1 MSTAPDSSAPLE
13 IDLTAPEVKKDP
25 WPTLHR
31 LRAEDP
37 IHYVA
42 FMDAWLVSRYDDVK
56 ALHVD
61 PRVTGDQRVWQHY
74 NPPPEGTFQ
83 HWIDNYGLMAVTGKD
98 HARQRH
104 LLAHGFTPRGVARM
118 EKKIREVVD
127 HYAEP
132 LKGRSGVVDV
142 MKEFTTPIPAAVISA
157 ITGVAADGVAQER
170 FSRLSQEVVQ
180 GFFGF
185 VSEEVVER
193 SERSYVELSSWVRET
208 VRKRRE
214 NPEEDLISDLV
225 EARHGEHKFSDEDIV
240 AQVSALVAAGSETTA
255 TGGVLCIRTLLDH
268 PDQLERV
275 RADRSLIPQTVH
287 EILRYGF
294 GGLFGT
300 RRFAVEDFELKG
312 RKIRKG
318 QMLVLS
324 LGGASHD
331 PSRYPDPDTFDIDR
345 NPQDLLTFGSGA
357 HYCLGANLAKGEL
370 YCMVDAALDF
380 LPPGARVLEDRIE
393 TQTLGMFDRT
403 MTFPVDF
410 GDGSR

>member
-1 MSTAPDSSAPLE
+1 MSSASDSSAPIE
-13 IDLTAPEVKKDP
+13 IDLTDPAIKKDP
-25 WPTLHR
+25 WPTLRR
-31 LRAEDP
+31 LREEDP
-37 IHYVA
+37 IHYLD
-42 FMDAWLVSRYDDVK
+42 FMDGWLVTRYDDVK

-74 NPPPEGTFQ
+74 KPPAEGTFQ
-83 HWIDNYGLMAVTGKD
+83 HWIDNYGLMAVSGKD

-118 EKKIREVVD
+118 DAQIREVVK

-132 LKGRSGVVDV
+132 LKGRSGVIDI
-142 MKEFTTPIPAAVISA
+142 MKEFTTPIPAAVIST

-185 VSEEVVER
+185 VSDEVIER
-193 SERSYVELSSWVRET
+193 SERSYIELASWVRET

-255 TGGVLCIRTLLDH
+255 TGGVLSIMTLLDH
-268 PDQLERV
+268 PEALEEV
-275 RADRSLIPQTVH
+275 RRDRSLIPQTVH
-287 EILRYGF
+287 EILRLAF
-294 GGLFGT
+294 GGIFGT
-300 RRFAVEDFELKG
+300 RRFAVDDFELKG

-331 PSRYPDPDTFDIDR
+331 PARYPDPERFDVHR

-380 LPPGARVLEDRIE
+380 LPPGARVLKEQIE
-393 TQTLGMFDRT
+393 VQSLGMFDRT
-403 MTFPVDF
+403 MTCPVDF
-410 GDGSR
+410 GGGAS

>member
-1 MSTAPDSSAPLE
+1 MSSASDSSAPFE
-13 IDLTAPEVKKDP
+13 VDLTDPAVKKNP
-25 WPTLHR
+25 WPTLRR
-31 LRAEDP
+31 LREEDP
-37 IHYVA
+37 IHYVE
-42 FMDAWLVSRYDDVK
+42 FMDSWLVSCYDDVK
-56 ALHVD
+56 ALHAD

-74 NPPPEGTFQ
+74 VVPAEGTFQ
-83 HWIDNYGLMAVTGKD
+83 HWIDNYGLMAVSGKD

-104 LLAHGFTPRGVARM
+104 LLANGFTPRGVERM
-118 EKKIREVVD
+118 DAQIRKVVK

-132 LKGRSGVVDV
+132 LKGRTGVIDI

-157 ITGVAADGVAQER
+157 ITGVAAGGVDQER

-185 VSEEVVER
+185 VSKEVVAR
-193 SERSYVELSSWVRET
+193 SERSYIELASWVRET

-255 TGGVLCIRTLLDH
+255 TGGVLSIMTLLDH
-268 PDQLERV
+268 PEALEEV
-275 RADRSLIPQTVH
+275 RKDRTLIPQAVN
-287 EILRYGF
+287 EILRYAF
-294 GGLFGT
+294 GGIFGT
-300 RRFAVEDFELKG
+300 RRFAFDDFELKG
-312 RKIRKG
+312 KKIRKG
-318 QMLVLS
+318 QMLILS

-331 PSRYPDPDTFDIDR
+331 PARYPDPDRFDLHR

-370 YCMVDAALDF
+370 NCMLDAALDF
-380 LPPGARVLEDRIE
+380 LPPGARVLREQIE
-393 TQTLGMFDRT
+393 LQSLGLFDRT
-403 MTFPVDF
+403 MSCPVDF
-410 GDGSR
+410 GSGAS